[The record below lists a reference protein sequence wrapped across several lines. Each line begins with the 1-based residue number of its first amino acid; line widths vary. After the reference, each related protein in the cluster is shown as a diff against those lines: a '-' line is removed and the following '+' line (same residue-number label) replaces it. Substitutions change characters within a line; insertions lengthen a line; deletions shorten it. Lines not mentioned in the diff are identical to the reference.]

1 MLDWLYQGLSEVAN
15 FPFDSAKRVYGVYL
29 MGTLAILVLLSG
41 WYRLQRR
48 SDSARGVWSAF
59 FSPRI
64 WLHRSARLD
73 YKMLMLNPL
82 LQSLFA
88 GLGGLSLV
96 PVAIWISDGLSDFV
110 GSISLDWPSAWVTA
124 AFTIALF
131 LADDF
136 SRFVLH
142 WLMHKVPWLWSI
154 HRLHHSAEV
163 LTPLTVYRIHP
174 IESFLYSLRMVL
186 AQGAVLGL
194 FFYGFGMRLSAWEIA
209 GANLFTYV
217 FNFAGSNL
225 RHSHVWLSFGPWL
238 ERVLI
243 SPAQHQIHHS
253 NDQRHFDRN
262 MGSFLAVW
270 DGLFGTLTLARG
282 EKVTGFG
289 LRRGEASPHQGVLS
303 AYLEP
308 LANAWH
314 YLSSRVRRRKKRS
327 FAKQSH
333 SV

>member
-1 MLDWLYQGLSEVAN
+1 MFDWVQQGISEIAG
-15 FPFDSAKRVYGVYL
+15 FPFDSAKRVYVVYL
-29 MGTLAILVLLSG
+29 FGTLFILGTLALWYGMRNGRGAAADVL
-41 WYRLQRR
+41 R
-48 SDSARGVWSAF
+48 SF

-73 YKMLMLNPL
+73 YKMVVINPML
-82 LQSLFA
+82 QTLFA

-96 PVAIWISDGLSDFV
+96 PVALWVSDGLSDFV
-110 GSISLDWPSAWVTA
+110 GNVSLEWPSAWVTA
-124 AFTIALF
+124 AFTVALF
-131 LADDF
+131 TADDF
-136 SRFVLH
+136 SRFLLH
-142 WLMHKVPWLWSI
+142 WLMHRVPWLWSI

-238 ERVLI
+238 ERVFI

-253 NDQRHFDRN
+253 NSPRHFDRN
-262 MGSFLAVW
+262 MGSFLAIW
-270 DGLFGTLTLARG
+270 DALFGTLTLARG
-282 EKVTGFG
+282 EKVDGFG
-289 LRRGEASPHQGVLS
+289 LRKGEDSPHGNVRS

-308 LANAWH
+308 VWH
-314 YLSSRVRRRKKRS
+314 SLRTAGNRLSRLRYKRDN
-327 FAKQSH
+327 
-333 SV
+333 